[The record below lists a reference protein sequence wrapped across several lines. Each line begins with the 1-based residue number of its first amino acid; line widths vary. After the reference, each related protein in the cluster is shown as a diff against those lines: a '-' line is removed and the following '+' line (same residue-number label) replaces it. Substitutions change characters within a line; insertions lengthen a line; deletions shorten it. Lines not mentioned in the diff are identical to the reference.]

1 MFGYKGIKPKL
12 MKWLLMVLLSYWGYL
27 QIHHLFDKD
36 IIVTFTWQT
45 NGDLLT
51 LKRKIISWK
60 NQEETSLRKD

>member
-1 MFGYKGIKPKL
+1 
-12 MKWLLMVLLSYWGYL
+12 MKRLLMVLLKSYWGYL